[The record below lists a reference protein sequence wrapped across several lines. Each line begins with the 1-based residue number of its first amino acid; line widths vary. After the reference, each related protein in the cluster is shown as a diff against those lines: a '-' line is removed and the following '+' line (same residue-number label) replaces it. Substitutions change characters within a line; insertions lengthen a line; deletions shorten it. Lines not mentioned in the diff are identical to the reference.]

1 MLVGETDIKGHG
13 KKAFLSHVIPVIFY
27 LVIMA
32 VFYLPVY
39 LTGADQPDFLLVIIG
54 VSTLAVITIGVVIW
68 NVVQG
73 VKVIKNNLKQ

>member
-13 KKAFLSHVIPVIFY
+13 KRAFLSHAIPVILYF
-27 LVIMA
+27 IMMA

-39 LTGADQPDFLLVIIG
+39 LTGADQPDSLLVIIG
-54 VSTLAVITIGVVIW
+54 VTIFAVITIGVVIW

-73 VKVIKNNLKQ
+73 VKVIKKI